1 MLLDGVDHVATLT
14 SDTERL
20 HRFYLEVFDA
30 TVVHDQPAGP
40 GVRLSILE
48 LGPSAHLNVFE
59 VDGNQEACTARPMFE
74 RGRIDHIGLHA
85 SSDAAFDEIRR
96 RLIDRGAT
104 DGFVTDF
111 GPVLSVWFVDPD
123 GLEGEV
129 CIENR
134 DAAPGVFNPP
144 GTPADRYHQA
154 SADGGRPSA

>member
-1 MLLDGVDHVATLT
+1 MLLAGVDHVATLT
-14 SDTERL
+14 NDSDRL
-20 HRFYLEVFDA
+20 HRFYREVFGA
-30 TVVHDQPAGP
+30 TVSLDQPAAP
-40 GVRLSILE
+40 GMRFSVVD
-48 LGPSAHLNVFE
+48 LGPNAQLNVFE
-59 VDGNQEACTARPMFE
+59 IEGNQEACTDRPMFQ

-85 SSDAAFDEIRR
+85 SSEAAFDEIRR

-134 DAAPGVFNPP
+134 DAVPGAFNPP
-144 GTPADRYHQA
+144 GTPAARYHLN
-154 SADGGRPSA
+154 PNE